1 VFVRVIISS
10 IGWNANGNLK
20 NLQIFFH
27 RCVRRHSIAIRPPW
41 YSPATSVDLQDQP
54 ERREADRDQQAGKRE
69 KKVMPIGAQ
78 PMRSLRRILSH
89 ASWALPVLS
98 FVPLIASVARTG
110 QHPSGAAT
118 DLSVVMI
125 VTGSCCGIIA
135 LIGIPWSGDN
145 DWVVAAVGLAF
156 SIFIFLV
163 AAYGLR

>member
-1 VFVRVIISS
+1 VHNSEKS
-10 IGWNANGNLK
+10 P
-20 NLQIFFH
+20 IFFALAFAAIQSH
-27 RCVRRHSIAIRPPW
+27 FDRRGTISQHQIG
-41 YSPATSVDLQDQP
+41 QH
-54 ERREADRDQQAGKRE
+54 AGKRE
-69 KKVMPIGAQ
+69 EVTPIGAQ

-110 QHPSGAAT
+110 QHPSVAAT

-135 LIGIPWSGDN
+135 LIGIPWWGDN

-163 AAYGLR
+163 AACGLQ

>member
-1 VFVRVIISS
+1 LFGYNIEHRTECKWKFKKTSD
-10 IGWNANGNLK
+10 
-20 NLQIFFH
+20 FF
-27 RCVRRHSIAIRPPW
+27 RRGVRRHSITFRWLW
-41 YSPATSVDLQDQP
+41 YSPATSEDLQDQP
-54 ERREADRDQQAGKRE
+54 QRREADRDQQAGKRE
-69 KKVMPIGAQ
+69 KEVTPIGAQ

-110 QHPSGAAT
+110 QHPSVAAT

-135 LIGIPWSGDN
+135 LIGIPWWGDN

-163 AAYGLR
+163 AACGLQ